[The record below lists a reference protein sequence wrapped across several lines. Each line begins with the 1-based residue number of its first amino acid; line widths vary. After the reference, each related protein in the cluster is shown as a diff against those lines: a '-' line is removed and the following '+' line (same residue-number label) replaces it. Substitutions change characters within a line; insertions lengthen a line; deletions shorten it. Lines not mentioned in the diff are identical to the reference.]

1 MKKFTGLFLLA
12 ALCIV
17 GIFLYFG
24 LNNTDDRSKIDLDET
39 QTAYENE
46 EDVVDKRNDRDDFA
60 FTVADL
66 TKEFDKELDLEEA
79 AMNPYYSRRLIVMA
93 KEEVDLSVYGAVKVV
108 YGPEYISVMQFDEPE
123 KAEETQQELENLPQI
138 ISCEPDNYI
147 DAYST

>member
-60 FTVADL
+60 L
-66 TKEFDKELDLEEA
+66 Q
-79 AMNPYYSRRLIVMA
+79 SRI
-93 KEEVDLSVYGAVKVV
+93 
-108 YGPEYISVMQFDEPE
+108 
-123 KAEETQQELENLPQI
+123 
-138 ISCEPDNYI
+138 
-147 DAYST
+147 